1 MKHDLIQY
9 KKNIYDKFVMLM
21 DILYSSYIYCN
32 LTHSYRNKHII
43 ISLSLHAI

>member
-1 MKHDLIQY
+1 MKQDLIQY

-21 DILYSSYIYCN
+21 DILYSSCIYCN
-32 LTHSYRNKHII
+32 LTHSYRSKHTI